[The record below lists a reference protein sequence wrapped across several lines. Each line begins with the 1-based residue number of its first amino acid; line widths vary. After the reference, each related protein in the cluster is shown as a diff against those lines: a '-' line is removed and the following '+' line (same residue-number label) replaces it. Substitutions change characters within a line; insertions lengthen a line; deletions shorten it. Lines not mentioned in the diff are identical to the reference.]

1 MEQNTR
7 YQVKRRLRIKQNVR
21 IVDEYKKYG
30 LGSYGTSAN
39 GHRKS
44 KFSEKYIAIQK
55 EMKRIGLKR

>member
-1 MEQNTR
+1 MQSF
-7 YQVKRRLRIKQNVR
+7 

-44 KFSEKYIAIQK
+44 KS
-55 EMKRIGLKR
+55 RRST